1 MKESVM
7 EDAQLPTLAQPT
19 TFAEQDDQALIS
31 AISSGDN
38 YALDTLY
45 DRYVGLVYQLARRH
59 LHNNE
64 QAEDIVQEVF
74 WRVWQHSASF
84 ESQRGRVV
92 RWLCGITH
100 NLCIDEIRRR
110 RSRPLAVH
118 EPIDHPW
125 IDQIPDQR
133 VDIVRSVWVIE
144 QRHAIAAALLQLP
157 APQRQVVELA
167 YFSGLS
173 QQEIA
178 SRLNSPLGTVKTRVR
193 LGLRRLRSLLA
204 AGGLQLA
211 DVW

>member
-1 MKESVM
+1 M

>member
-144 QRHAIAAALLQLP
+144 QHHAIAAALLQLP

>member
-1 MKESVM
+1 M

-19 TFAEQDDQALIS
+19 TFAEQDDQTLIS

-38 YALDTLY
+38 YALDALY

-59 LHNNE
+59 LHNKE